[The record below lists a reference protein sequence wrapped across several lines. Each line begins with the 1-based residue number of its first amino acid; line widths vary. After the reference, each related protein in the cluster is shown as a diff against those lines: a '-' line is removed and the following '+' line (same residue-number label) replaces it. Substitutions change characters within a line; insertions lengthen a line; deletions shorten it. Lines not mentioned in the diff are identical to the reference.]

1 MDDMFALALKLTL
14 PIMAST
20 FLVYLVLGIIGRV
33 MPQMNI
39 LFTAFPIT
47 IGVGLMILGLGLPL
61 FSLMFQQTI
70 IGLEQVMVDMM
81 KEMSRG

>member
-1 MDDMFALALKLTL
+1 
-14 PIMAST
+14 
-20 FLVYLVLGIIGRV
+20 

-47 IGVGLMILGLGLPL
+47 IGLGLMILGLGLPL

-81 KEMSRG
+81 KEMGRG